1 MFTASATDYASAV
14 TTAIWSTAMG
24 DPKTNNPPSSGER
37 AGETRLRGGSLNRD
51 EQRTEVDRTA
61 REKSEDTDDVLRTDD
76 EEDTLYED
84 GLELENDSRP
94 LTGINGKDD
103 SR

>member
-1 MFTASATDYASAV
+1 
-14 TTAIWSTAMG
+14 MG
-24 DPKTNNPPSSGER
+24 EPKTNHLPGDHGAGLPGAGQPGAGLPD
-37 AGETRLRGGSLNRD
+37 AGETRLRGGPLSRD
-51 EQRTEVDRTA
+51 ERRGPVDSVA
-61 REKSEDTDDVLRTDD
+61 QAKAQDTDEVLRIDD

-103 SR
+103 T

>member
-1 MFTASATDYASAV
+1 
-14 TTAIWSTAMG
+14 MG
-24 DPKTNNPPSSGER
+24 DPKTDGASSSSER
-37 AGETRLRGGSLNRD
+37 AGETRLRGGSLSNEERHPP
-51 EQRTEVDRTA
+51 VDRAERQKTQ
-61 REKSEDTDDVLRTDD
+61 DTDGVLRTDA

>member
-1 MFTASATDYASAV
+1 
-14 TTAIWSTAMG
+14 MG
-24 DPKTNNPPSSGER
+24 DLKTNNPSSSGER
-37 AGETRLRGGSLNRD
+37 AGETRLRGGSLSTD
-51 EQRTEVDRTA
+51 ERRTPVDRTA
-61 REKSEDTDDVLRTDD
+61 TQQAEDTDDVLRTDN

>member
-1 MFTASATDYASAV
+1 
-14 TTAIWSTAMG
+14 MG
-24 DPKTNNPPSSGER
+24 DQKADTPPSSGKP
-37 AGETRLRGGSLNRD
+37 AGETRLRGGSLSND
-51 EQRTEVDRTA
+51 ERRTSVDSV
-61 REKSEDTDDVLRTDD
+61 EQQQSEDTDAVLRTDG